1 MHKSSVDHFAT
12 NFTGEGFLVVD
23 MFFTLQSIHDDLN
36 MFEAADGDRNESRRE
51 CGMDALERIIEFIFW
66 VVGR

>member
-23 MFFTLQSIHDDLN
+23 MFFEGCIALQSSHDDLN

-51 CGMDALERIIEFIFW
+51 CGMEALERIIEYIF
-66 VVGR
+66 